1 MAGQGAAAAAAT
13 KQEQHHTTHAAAAN
27 DHDHQWLGQSIAMMK
42 LLSCPCPPLPR
53 LAQNVLCH
61 KIVGSLLSVLL
72 CLLLLLQLL
81 FLLFF
86 GCFLHGGQHVSRGLF
101 WPLPY
106 IFRVVTG
113 TYVALPLSL
122 SPSTLFLSL
131 SLPFLLSL
139 SHKANN
145 RVVNHFLI
153 SGLRR

>member
-1 MAGQGAAAAAAT
+1 
-13 KQEQHHTTHAAAAN
+13 
-27 DHDHQWLGQSIAMMK
+27 MMK
-42 LLSCPCPPLPR
+42 LLSCPSLPLPATVSLR
-53 LAQNVLCH
+53 YHTECFMPQNCWFFAVGYCACAWLFVL
-61 KIVGSLLSVLL
+61 VVVVAV
-72 CLLLLLQLL
+72 
-81 FLLFF
+81 FL

-113 TYVALPLSL
+113 TYAAP
-122 SPSTLFLSL
+122 SL
-131 SLPFLLSL
+131 SLALSQSLPLLLSL